1 MANVG
6 DCSGWMFY
14 LWFMGSQRPWRKNL
28 VEQESP
34 VEIVKKVVISGIQLT
49 PGHEAMWGF
58 VRGCAIG
65 MEGVLSAREQGVI
78 TEMIRGYLL
87 DLEGENEWTEAKR
100 KDLSTLKRCIR
111 AIEHLQAH

>member
-1 MANVG
+1 
-6 DCSGWMFY
+6 
-14 LWFMGSQRPWRKNL
+14 MGSQRPWRKNL

>member
-28 VEQESP
+28 VERESP

-65 MEGVLSAREQGVI
+65 MEGVLCAGEQDAI

-87 DLEGENEWTEAKR
+87 NLERENEATEAKR
-100 KDLSTLKRCIR
+100 KDLLTLKRYIR
-111 AIEHLQAH
+111 RIEHIQAH

>member
-1 MANVG
+1 
-6 DCSGWMFY
+6 
-14 LWFMGSQRPWRKNL
+14 MGSQRPWRKNL
-28 VEQESP
+28 VERESP

-65 MEGVLSAREQGVI
+65 MEGVLCAGEQDAI

-87 DLEGENEWTEAKR
+87 NLERENEATEAKR
-100 KDLSTLKRCIR
+100 KDLLTLKRYIR
-111 AIEHLQAH
+111 TIERIQAH